1 MKKIR
6 KWKNENILLL
16 NMVSN
21 KNKKKNFENQQLF
34 TIKKKVANF

>member
-1 MKKIR
+1 VEKVEKMKKIR

-21 KNKKKNFENQQLF
+21 KNKKKIFKN
-34 TIKKKVANF
+34 